1 MTDMANRRLTSA
13 LMLLITVVITTLN
26 LYLLYDTLTGLV

>member
-13 LMLLITVVITTLN
+13 VMLLITAVITTLN
-26 LYLLYDTLTGLV
+26 LFLLYETLTSLI